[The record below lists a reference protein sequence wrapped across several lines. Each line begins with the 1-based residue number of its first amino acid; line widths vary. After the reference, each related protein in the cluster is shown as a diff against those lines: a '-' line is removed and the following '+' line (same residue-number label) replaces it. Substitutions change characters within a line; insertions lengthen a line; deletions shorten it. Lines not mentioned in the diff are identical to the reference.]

1 MFLYN
6 YSANLNFTLLRSVY
20 YSRRVRYVT
29 LFYRYVADITIH
41 YQLNACQKH
50 RFQFV
55 GHRRR
60 LKYIDS
66 LSTYFH
72 CIIWPRRHRRID
84 RVYDVYM
91 GVYDDVVLGKCY
103 SKNETGQQKL
113 KFDNTNNNNN
123 NNIIISVYPQAYFAD
138 LPITFYV

>member
-6 YSANLNFTLLRSVY
+6 YSANLNFTLLRSLY

-29 LFYRYVADITIH
+29 LFYRYAADITIQC
-41 YQLNACQKH
+41 QLHACQKH

-55 GHRRR
+55 GHCRR
-60 LKYIDS
+60 LQYIDS

-72 CIIWPRRHRRID
+72 CIMASSPSSYRCIWT
-84 RVYDVYM
+84 Y
-91 GVYDDVVLGKCY
+91 VLGKCY
-103 SKNETGQQKL
+103 SKDETGQQKL
-113 KFDNTNNNNN
+113 KFANS

-138 LPITFYV
+138 LSITFYA